1 MQQAASPQELRSYFT
16 AVLTLSH
23 TNRQLSVHQICGYSS
38 PSSFLEYVLIISQ
51 CFPFVKVKIRFNTE
65 INFGDYWYQFVG
77 AAFGSPYNNAEYQE
91 DRRRRPLQFLSY
103 IRPIILKI
111 DLRAADSP
119 FNE

>member
-1 MQQAASPQELRSYFT
+1 MSGVNMEQAYT
-16 AVLTLSH
+16 
-23 TNRQLSVHQICGYSS
+23 
-38 PSSFLEYVLIISQ
+38 
-51 CFPFVKVKIRFNTE
+51 TE

-111 DLRAADSP
+111 DLREHLKHLP
-119 FNE
+119 FSLSLFPPLIWS

>member
-1 MQQAASPQELRSYFT
+1 M
-16 AVLTLSH
+16 
-23 TNRQLSVHQICGYSS
+23 
-38 PSSFLEYVLIISQ
+38 SFLRNISSRVNWRSNIIIAHHKK
-51 CFPFVKVKIRFNTE
+51 FFKAGHKLNTQ
-65 INFGDYWYQFVG
+65 INFGDYGYQFVG
-77 AAFGSPYNNAEYQE
+77 AAFGSPYDNAEYQE